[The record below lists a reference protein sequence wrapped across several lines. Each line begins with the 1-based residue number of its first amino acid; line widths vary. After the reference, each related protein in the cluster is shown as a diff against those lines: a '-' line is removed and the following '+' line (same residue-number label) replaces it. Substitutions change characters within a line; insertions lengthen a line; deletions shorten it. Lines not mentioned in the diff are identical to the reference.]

1 MAKNVN
7 VNVKFPV
14 PVQYQVHTDHTSTPC
29 LLSAGAWA
37 LVRVEFHAARGDAF
51 ARPRSFSSALP
62 AGVHGR
68 QPRQGVMATTD
79 EASTANISLSDLTI
93 GENVGRG
100 ASCTVCVATLSS
112 TEPHKQ
118 FALKVIE
125 KTKIVGQAQLTRLF
139 REKELLS
146 ELYHPSIVR
155 LHCTLKDERNLY
167 FVLDLLT
174 GGELLWHMRRAPRQC
189 VPPSAARTCVGAL
202 LLPLRHMQEK
212 GVIYRDLKPTN
223 IMFTLTGRLTL
234 IDLGHAK
241 RAGPDERSTSLCGT
255 PHAHAPEAVRGDG
268 HGWPAQLWA
277 LGVLIVEMM
286 AGEAP
291 FWETAISKSRGDDLK
306 TQILRAQPDLS
317 RVPDEQARA
326 LTATLLCAAP
336 EARHV
341 VYPRGYAD
349 VMLHPWLNALDWEA
363 IGDGRCVPDSFDFAA
378 AHAEHLDALE
388 SSAARAEWRA
398 IREARARGAGAAAGK
413 DLVPAVAAHAELS

>member
-1 MAKNVN
+1 MA
-7 VNVKFPV
+7 
-14 PVQYQVHTDHTSTPC
+14 
-29 LLSAGAWA
+29 A
-37 LVRVEFHAARGDAF
+37 
-51 ARPRSFSSALP
+51 
-62 AGVHGR
+62 
-68 QPRQGVMATTD
+68 TD
-79 EASTANISLSDLTI
+79 ESSTANLCLSELTI
-93 GENVGRG
+93 GENIGRG

-112 TEPHKQ
+112 TEPHKR

-146 ELYHPSIVR
+146 ELCHPSIVR

-255 PHAHAPEAVRGDG
+255 PHFHAPEAVRGDG

-291 FWETAISKSRGDDLK
+291 FWETSISKSRGDDLK

-317 RVPDEQARA
+317 HVPDEQARA
-326 LTATLLCAAP
+326 LAATLLCAAP
-336 EARHV
+336 EARQV
-341 VYPRGYAD
+341 TYPRGYTD
-349 VMLHPWLNALDWEA
+349 VMLHPWFHALDWEA
-363 IGDGRCVPDSFDFAA
+363 VGDGRCVPDSFDFAA
-378 AHAEHLDALE
+378 AHAEHLDELE

-398 IREARARGAGAAAGK
+398 IREARARAAAGNGK
-413 DLVPAVAAHAELS
+413 AFKEALEDLDLVPAVIAHTELY